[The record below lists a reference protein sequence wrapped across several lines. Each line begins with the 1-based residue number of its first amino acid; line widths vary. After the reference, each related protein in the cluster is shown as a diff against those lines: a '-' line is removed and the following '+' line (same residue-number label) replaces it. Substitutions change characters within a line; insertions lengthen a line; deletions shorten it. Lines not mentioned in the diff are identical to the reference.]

1 MNPIL
6 DFFGS
11 IIKPVGDIVD
21 SLHTSDEE
29 RLTLKQKMFE
39 LQVSLY
45 SKVLDYEARLVE
57 AQSKII
63 TSEAQ
68 SDSWLTKNWRP
79 LTMVTF
85 VGLVVAR
92 WVGFTA
98 PGISE
103 TVEMELWSIIKIGIG
118 GYVAGR
124 SVEKVVPAIA
134 DAIGNLKAKE

>member
-6 DFFGS
+6 DFFAG
-11 IIKPVGDIVD
+11 IIKPIGDVID
-21 SLHTSDEE
+21 NLTTSDEE
-29 RLTLKQKMFE
+29 RLTIKQKMFE
-39 LQVSLY
+39 LQVTLY
-45 SKVLDYEARLVE
+45 SKVLDYESRLTE
-57 AQSKII
+57 SQAKII
-63 TSEAQ
+63 TAEAQ

-92 WVGFTA
+92 WLGFTA

-103 TVEMELWSIIKIGIG
+103 AVEMELWSIIKIGIG